1 MSVENKQE
9 SPETQEERFPKNPPR
24 QVHDPEEFL
33 VAQVHA
39 PQYAIEK
46 KKSQILKRFLRMPT
60 RQQPVATEEVLADE
74 VNAVYHQKLKEEE
87 DRFHRVISNIVDFVP
102 VVGSIK
108 MALEGIQG
116 KQFGTGKELHGV
128 ERGLHTVSGVSF
140 LVLDLTG
147 VGTIISEFGKG
158 AFKIGGRGFVK
169 VIEELLAHDIAKEGA
184 ILAARAEERME
195 RKEKIQK
202 YSE

>member
-1 MSVENKQE
+1 MSVENKPE
-9 SPETQEERFPKNPPR
+9 SPETQEERSPKNSSR
-24 QVHDPEEFL
+24 HIHNPEEFL

-46 KKSQILKRFLRMPT
+46 KQSQILKRFLRMPT

-74 VNAVYHQKLKEEE
+74 VNAAYHQKLKEEE

-116 KQFGTGKELHGV
+116 KQFGTGKELHGI